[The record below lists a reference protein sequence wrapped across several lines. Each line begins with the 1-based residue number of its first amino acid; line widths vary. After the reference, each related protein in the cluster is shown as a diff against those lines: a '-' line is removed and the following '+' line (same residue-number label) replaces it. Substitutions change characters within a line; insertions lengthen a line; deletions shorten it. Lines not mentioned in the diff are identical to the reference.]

1 VQDSA
6 RRAQEVLPLVQKTHT
21 TSTSILKFNE
31 SIDRKHQGDTEMPDK
46 LIRVTIRVPEP
57 LQQKIETIRL
67 HRGKGARQIDVWRD
81 AAWAYVNEQENIIG
95 SRAHFQRSLRERID
109 EMKAQLEE
117 AIPTQ
122 AADQIRT
129 DLDPKFDQLQKQIDD
144 LTFLVLASLFLDAS
158 SWAAILPQ
166 YTDKQQTLGDLIN
179 YALKSTHRQEEIFKS
194 VIDQARAEPP
204 RTDKQG

>member
-1 VQDSA
+1 
-6 RRAQEVLPLVQKTHT
+6 
-21 TSTSILKFNE
+21 
-31 SIDRKHQGDTEMPDK
+31 MPDK

-129 DLDPKFDQLQKQIDD
+129 DLDPKFDQLQKQIDC
-144 LTFLVLASLFLDAS
+144 LTFLVLASMFWTLLGGQRYCRNTQTS
-158 SWAAILPQ
+158 S
-166 YTDKQQTLGDLIN
+166 
-179 YALKSTHRQEEIFKS
+179 
-194 VIDQARAEPP
+194 RAWV
-204 RTDKQG
+204 T